1 MDLSKNFN
9 QNWKKKTEK
18 KKKKMEE
25 KKRNSDLVS
34 GPSETETHQFWE
46 LNSHYF

>member
-1 MDLSKNFN
+1 MDFQKTLTKIG
-9 QNWKKKTEK
+9 KKRQ